1 MQSRGPKLR
10 ALEVVVV
17 QDEPHGRALM
27 LRDTE
32 GIAPDPMIVPIQW
45 SAVLARFDGRRSV
58 EEIARD
64 VSQLTGAHVDAAGVA
79 RLADELERACLLE
92 SSRFQARRRH
102 VVQAFNT
109 APVRPAVH
117 AGGAY
122 HGDRGKLRDFIER
135 RCLGAARGRDGTLPG
150 AATERPRAQRMVG
163 LCAPHMD
170 LWRAAVGYG
179 HAYAALE
186 AALTAPEAAG
196 VDTFVLLGT
205 SHAAMRQPYAVCEK
219 AFVTPLGALE
229 PDRALIAELAE
240 GSRFDVH
247 EDQFF
252 HKNEHSIEFQAV
264 FLKHLLGDRP
274 ASIVPILCGLSE
286 SQARGRDPSHDEG
299 AESFLRSL
307 GDAVARRRDRVLVI
321 AGADL
326 AHVGPRFGDPAPL
339 DERQRGALHQR
350 DERSIERAT
359 SLDPPGFFAD
369 VAEDLQTRRVCGLG
383 PIYTLLRAL
392 PAASRGQ
399 ALHYEQCVDP
409 EEGSIVSHTSLG
421 FYC

>member
-1 MQSRGPKLR
+1 MVP
-10 ALEVVVV
+10 
-17 QDEPHGRALM
+17 DEQRGRALM

-32 GIAPDPMIVPIQW
+32 GIAPGAVVVSTEW
-45 SAVLARFDGRRSV
+45 SAVLARFDGRRSID
-58 EEIARD
+58 EIARD
-64 VSQLTGAHVDAAGVA
+64 VSQATGKAVDAAGVA
-79 RLADELERACLLE
+79 QLADELESSCMLE
-92 SSRFQARRRH
+92 SPRFEARRRD
-102 VVQAFNT
+102 VVRSFNA
-109 APVRPAVH
+109 APVRPAAH

-122 HGDRGKLRDFIER
+122 HDDRLKLVDFIER
-135 RCLGAARGRDGTLPG
+135 RCLDAARPRGVGLPD
-150 AATERPRAQRMVG
+150 AAAEQAPTPRLIG

-219 AFVTPLGALE
+219 AFATPLGALD
-229 PDRALIAELAE
+229 PDRAMIEELAD
-240 GSRFDVH
+240 GSSFDVR

-264 FLKHLLGDRP
+264 FLKHLLGERP
-274 ASIVPILCGLSE
+274 ASIVPILCGLSD
-286 SQARGRDPSHDEG
+286 SQARGRDPSLDED
-299 AESFLRSL
+299 AESFLRALDDSL
-307 GDAVARRRDRVLVI
+307 ARRRDRVLVI

-326 AHVGPRFGDPAPL
+326 AHVGPRFGDPVPL
-339 DERQRGALHQR
+339 DERRRRALRRR

-369 VAEDLQTRRVCGLG
+369 VAEDLHTRRVCGLG

-392 PAASRGQ
+392 PPASRGQ
-399 ALHYEQCVDP
+399 VLHYDQCIDS
-409 EEGSIVSHTSLG
+409 EEGSIVSHTSLS
-421 FYC
+421 FYG